1 MSACFSRVQDRFR
14 RRGLAP
20 FEKFEWWSRSIPKVL
35 ALCLWNGVILQDDEK
50 ESKVG
55 GVDVRISVMI

>member
-1 MSACFSRVQDRFR
+1 M
-14 RRGLAP
+14 
-20 FEKFEWWSRSIPKVL
+20 EKFEWWSRPAPKVL
-35 ALCLWNGVILQDDEK
+35 ALCLENGVILQDDEK

>member
-1 MSACFSRVQDRFR
+1 M
-14 RRGLAP
+14 
-20 FEKFEWWSRSIPKVL
+20 EKFEWWSRSIPKVL